1 MEELMKHT
9 GRLNSTTRKVVVVFP
24 QLPDDSEHCL
34 IVETETMPDK
44 YHDNIMQIVES
55 AEAQDT
61 NNLSDVLARKM
72 FWDGNPVLQVLH
84 SKGFLRRTPVS
95 DVTLYPTPS
104 QGIPLKDQNAIAK
117 VSYPEAPAQSEKNTK
132 AGAMENPSDET
143 DKEGIAKNLIIQAQL
158 LEEDARIKR
167 AQAEEIFPGINDTT
181 KRPRGRPTKT
191 TKEKLKKAVEEKV

>member
-61 NNLSDVLARKM
+61 NSLSDVLARKM

-84 SKGFLRRTPVS
+84 SKG
-95 DVTLYPTPS
+95 
-104 QGIPLKDQNAIAK
+104 
-117 VSYPEAPAQSEKNTK
+117 YPEAPAQSEKNTK